1 MHIRY
6 RLFDG
11 TLTDAAAV
19 LAVEAVCWNQ
29 SPHGPSEALEVLQ
42 RTGSVCWLAT
52 DESGG
57 VVGFVH
63 CFPTVGP
70 DAKIWEVDLLA
81 VHPAYR
87 RMGIGTELVR
97 RAAGSAPQDAE
108 LCRAFVSVHNVAS
121 SRAFARV
128 GFGRSDSVYEI
139 FMRRVRPTD
148 SALAS
153 PIMPEPLSEGVWM
166 ASLRGRG
173 VVYKEVYTLLYRGL
187 WMEGIG
193 GQTPEALIEAGLA
206 LAARRGLGEA
216 GPVIAR
222 SDWAARR
229 KLRRMEFWSLGEYH
243 AYTLS
248 GRAGTV

>member
-1 MHIRY
+1 MHIEY
-6 RLFDG
+6 RPFDG
-11 TLTDAAAV
+11 TLADAAAV
-19 LAVEAVCWNQ
+19 LAVEAACWNQ
-29 SPHGPSEALEVLQ
+29 SPHGPSEALEVL
-42 RTGSVCWLAT
+42 RRAGSVCWLAA
-52 DESGG
+52 DESGK

-87 RMGIGTELVR
+87 RRGIATELVR
-97 RAAGSAPQDAE
+97 LAAGSAPQDAG
-108 LCRAFVSVHNVAS
+108 LCRAFVSVRNVAS
-121 SRAFARV
+121 ARAFARA
-128 GFGRSDSVYEI
+128 GFGRSDSVHEI
-139 FMRRVRPTD
+139 FMRRVRPAD
-148 SALAS
+148 AALTS

-173 VVYKEVYTLLYRGL
+173 VVYKEVYTLLYQGL
-187 WMEGIG
+187 WMEGISG
-193 GQTPEALIEAGLA
+193 RTPEALIEVGLA

-229 KLRRMEFWSLGEYH
+229 KLRRMDFWSLGEYH

-248 GRAGTV
+248 GRTGTV